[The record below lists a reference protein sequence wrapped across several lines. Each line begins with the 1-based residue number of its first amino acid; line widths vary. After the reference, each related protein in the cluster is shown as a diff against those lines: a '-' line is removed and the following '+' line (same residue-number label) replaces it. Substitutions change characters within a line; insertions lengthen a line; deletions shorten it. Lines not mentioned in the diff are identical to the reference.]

1 MKLSSEDKQ
10 KMNCPQPTFNMQ
22 IEKTHNAQFGKCV
35 KRYLSFVR
43 EHNDLQTESKETW
56 LREPHLS
63 KYKAI
68 TTFYLKNYWNMMNSP
83 LWADSDILPMI
94 ETTRQDLANICGCKS
109 KAVYNHLA
117 RLSSVGIIEIET
129 LNRGK
134 KGDREVIKVNGY
146 RISLNL
152 FFLLGIEDFKPE
164 MKKMKPLEV
173 RIIKRTASYKLQT
186 LPDLLNPYE
195 ILNKKDI
202 AASVE
207 NLHQER
213 HQEIN
218 QEKGKTATPAVSEQ
232 EKSDIIYQENQEK
245 YTGGA
250 EISGKSETEVF
261 SEQNWAEVVRKQLEG
276 EIQSTEIVS
285 TPHENW
291 NDYRNRRRQE
301 FKYIRPKKPAITI
314 SEVDK
319 MRIVDNFWNYAKNIF
334 YPNRDFEPIRKKI
347 TDLIRSDV
355 FNNFEGNDDPTFW
368 QIESLKLQ
376 SWAEKKAKFDE
387 NKSRVAYFP
396 LNYFAKSYGNREK
409 QGFLV
414 VKIWKFKHDKSL
426 KEMEFDR
433 ILESAKRSMTLYP
446 TTGII
451 PRGQKDKI
459 VNIQQLAQYWFRSV
473 ASRTNH
479 EFTEQFKNFLQ
490 TQNFTQKSWQ
500 IQQV

>member
-1 MKLSSEDKQ
+1 
-10 KMNCPQPTFNMQ
+10 MQ
-22 IEKTHNAQFGKCV
+22 LEKTHNAQFGKCV
-35 KRYLSFVR
+35 QRYLSFVR

-68 TTFYLKNYWNMMNSP
+68 TTFYLKHYWNMMNSP

-94 ETTRQDLANICGCKS
+94 ETTRQDLANICGCKT

-129 LNRGK
+129 LKLGK
-134 KGDREVIKVNGY
+134 KGEEKQIKVNGY

-152 FFLLGIEDFKPE
+152 YFLLGIEDFKPE
-164 MKKMKPLEV
+164 MKKMKPEEV
-173 RIIKRTASYKLQT
+173 RIIKRTSSLELQT

-195 ILNKKDI
+195 ILNKEDI
-202 AASVE
+202 AECVE
-207 NLHQER
+207 NLSQER
-213 HQEIN
+213 HQEIH
-218 QEKGKTATPAVSEQ
+218 QEKEKTATLPVSEQ
-232 EKSDIIYQENQEK
+232 NKPEIIYQENQENNL
-245 YTGGA
+245 GGA
-250 EISGKSETEVF
+250 ENFEETETKVC
-261 SEQNWAEVVRKQLEG
+261 SEQDWAEIVRKQLG
-276 EIQSTEIVS
+276 EKPQNIEKVS

-291 NDYRNRRRQE
+291 NSYRLRREQE
-301 FKYIRPKKPAITI
+301 FKDTRPKKPALTI
-314 SEVDK
+314 SDVEK
-319 MRIVDNFWNYAKNIF
+319 LRIVDNFWNYAKNVF
-334 YPNRDFEPIRKKI
+334 YPGRNFEPIRKKI
-347 TDLIRSDV
+347 TDLIRFDV
-355 FNNFEGNDDPTFW
+355 FNNFEGSDDPIFW

-387 NKSRVAYFP
+387 NKGRNAYFP

-433 ILESAKRSMTLYP
+433 ILESAKRSMTIYP
-446 TTGII
+446 TTGIV

-459 VNIQQLAQYWFRSV
+459 LNIQQLAQYWFRSV
-473 ASRTNH
+473 ASRTNR

-490 TQNFTQKSWQ
+490 TQNFTQNHGNISKFSNQ
-500 IQQV
+500 MEN